1 MTPSYF
7 QQHCP
12 ICGRTLRIESRLVG
26 TNVVCQHC
34 GGNFSAKVQK
44 VRYRCDT
51 ILPVGRQTKIEA
63 LLLQGSRVIHSGKA
77 SKC

>member
-34 GGNFSAKVQK
+34 GGDFSAKFQK
-44 VRYRCDT
+44 TRYHCDT
-51 ILPVGRQTKIEA
+51 IMPFCRQTKIEA